1 MKMKSI
7 TFSYYTSKTV
17 TIEYKNLSPKDK
29 KFIQAWLKD
38 DDDRTWEDWDLVE
51 KNDLTNLIH
60 KYTNDNSIYEVE
72 IESID

>member
-7 TFSYYTSKTV
+7 TFSYCTFKTA

-60 KYTNDNSIYEVE
+60 KYTNDNGICEVE
-72 IESID
+72 IESIN